1 VTLSALRPGWR
12 TDFILHHFDT
22 EVLERSDCIVVR
34 TPSNPTYYW
43 GNCLHLPSL
52 PGDDELAH
60 WLARFDEEIGARQ
73 PASRHVAIGSLAPY
87 LGEQRP
93 AWVAAGF
100 ECIVEQMLHLPRT
113 ALRAPARAA
122 HGTWRLR
129 LLDLP
134 RDSDALMQVE
144 MTDAGGFEP
153 TGYRSYLRQQ
163 HARFAALQ
171 AAGQLQWFGI
181 ECDGVLA
188 ATCGLIRSQAGAG
201 ADGRFQRV
209 VTHSQWRRRGLAS
222 ALVHGVS
229 RFAHE
234 QWQVGALYMAADPD
248 DVAVGLYRALGFV
261 DLSLGAGLQRKA
273 PRDRVVA
280 GAPPA

>member
-12 TDFILHHFDT
+12 TDFILHHFDA

-52 PGDDELAH
+52 PGDGELAH

-73 PASRHVAIGSLAPY
+73 PAWL
-87 LGEQRP
+87 
-93 AWVAAGF
+93 AAGF

-222 ALVHGVS
+222 ALGHGVS